1 MFHTLIVPLDGSAFS
16 ERALPMA
23 TSFARS
29 LGAQVILTRAA
40 SVLPFSAIDGA
51 EVQVQAV
58 REAQVY
64 LSALASRLTEQ
75 GLNIEVAVPY
85 GDAAESILVEIGL
98 RRADL
103 VIMCTH
109 GRSGLGRWIYGSVA
123 EQVLHRS
130 PIPVLL
136 VHPIGDA
143 TTLGPEPTHT
153 SFLVLLDGSAFA
165 EAALPHAA
173 ALARAFGGK
182 ILLLRA
188 IEPPMVAYTY
198 PQVTLVQ
205 RSSEELQQEA
215 KSYLEQVAVRL
226 RSDGLSVQ
234 TVVQEGWPAD
244 VIAHEGAA
252 QGPSLIVMTTHGRTG
267 VARLLLGSVAL
278 QVVRRSALPVML
290 IRPTEQPVEAS

>member
-1 MFHTLIVPLDGSAFS
+1 MYHTLIVPLDGSAFS

-40 SVLPFSAIDGA
+40 SVLPFPAIDGA

-75 GLNIEVAVPY
+75 GLNIDFAVPY

-130 PIPVLL
+130 PVPVLL

-153 SFLVLLDGSAFA
+153 SFLVPLDGSAFA
-165 EAALPHAA
+165 EGALLHAA
-173 ALARAFGGK
+173 ALARAFDGT

-188 IEPPMVAYTY
+188 TEPPMVAYTY

-215 KSYLEQVAVRL
+215 ESYLEQVAVRL
-226 RSDGLSVQ
+226 RSDGLAVQ
-234 TVVQEGWPAD
+234 TVVREGWPAD

-252 QGPSLIVMTTHGRTG
+252 LGPNLIVMTTHGRTG